1 MSHQSNEYSSQ
12 VRHAWVNEQA
22 AYQRVRLRM
31 RILEDVCR
39 LAQEDNRLENVLCIA
54 PDILRRLE
62 KHRFPYPPRLEDLD
76 DAQVVEEATAAR
88 KWLSAVLDCHIK
100 AMPREQEM
108 LTIKLAVGKQY
119 KGQQGDWTERERLY
133 MALTDYSLPSSESRL
148 QAGFMV
154 ALHRNLAEHLQDIV
168 KLGAVYTERLQ
179 RLSDEAAD
187 LLDTLARIADKAE
200 SIVVDHFACA
210 IPLAQLAT
218 TTNDT
223 RVIGDDTA
231 ACCPICQNP
240 YTALSEFP
248 IHELLDD
255 YPVRIKHCGHVVGKA
270 CLEQWMMTP
279 KIEEAKYPHRTCP
292 LCRVKVEGVKPPETP
307 RALKKHFQDD
317 RRAMEALHELIYG
330 FGVEVEDC
338 MSAVAKCMSEEIA
351 CTELLTVVA
360 RSGSNEEQCEVLK
373 EEVKEL
379 QKEKRA
385 WGFRGEGVWSRLRD
399 EWMKSGVVR
408 GA

>member
-1 MSHQSNEYSSQ
+1 
-12 VRHAWVNEQA
+12 
-22 AYQRVRLRM
+22 M

-39 LAQEDNRLENVLCIA
+39 LAQEDDQLENVLCIA

-62 KHRFPYPPRLEDLD
+62 KHRFPYLSRLEGLN
-76 DAQVVEEATAAR
+76 DAQVIGEAIAAR
-88 KWLSAVLDCHIK
+88 KWLFAVLDCQIK
-100 AMPREQEM
+100 VMPREQEM
-108 LTIKLAVGKQY
+108 LTIKLAVGKQL
-119 KGQQGDWTERERLY
+119 KGQQRDWTEKERLY
-133 MALTDYSLPSSESRL
+133 MALTDYSLPSPESRL

-154 ALHRNLAEHLQDIV
+154 VLHRNLAEHLQDIV
-168 KLGAVYTERLQ
+168 KLGAIYIERLQ

-187 LLDTLARIADKAE
+187 FLDTLTLIADKAE

-218 TTNDT
+218 TAND
-223 RVIGDDTA
+223 RPVIGDDTG

-279 KIEEAKYPHRTCP
+279 KIHEAKYPHRTCP
-292 LCRVKVEGVKPPETP
+292 LCRVKVEGVKSPETP
-307 RALKKHFQDD
+307 RALKKHFQDEQ
-317 RRAMEALHELIYG
+317 RAMEALHELIYG

-338 MSAVAKCMSEEIA
+338 MSAVTKCMSEEIA
-351 CTELLTVVA
+351 CIELLTVVA
-360 RSGSNEEQCEVLK
+360 RNGSNEEQCEVLK
-373 EEVKEL
+373 KKLKEL
-379 QKEKRA
+379 QKEKRV
-385 WGFRGEGVWSRLRD
+385 WGFRGEGVWGRLRE
-399 EWMKSGVVR
+399 EWMNSGVVR

>member
-1 MSHQSNEYSSQ
+1 MSHQSNEHSSQ
-12 VRHAWVNEQA
+12 IRHAQVHEQA

-39 LAQEDNRLENVLCIA
+39 LAKEDGQLENVLCIA
-54 PDILRRLE
+54 PDMLRRLE
-62 KHRFPYPPRLEDLD
+62 KHRFPYPSRLEGLS
-76 DAQVVEEATAAR
+76 DARVVEEATAAR
-88 KWLSAVLDCHIK
+88 KWLFAVLGCQIK
-100 AMPREQEM
+100 VMPREQEM
-108 LTIKLAVGKQY
+108 RTIKLAVGKQL
-119 KGQQGDWTERERLY
+119 KGQQGDWSEKERLY
-133 MALTDYSLPSSESRL
+133 MALTDYSLPSCESRL

-154 ALHRNLAEHLQDIV
+154 VLHRNLAEHLQDVV

-187 LLDTLARIADKAE
+187 FLDTLTHIADKAE

-218 TTNDT
+218 TANDT
-223 RVIGDDTA
+223 PAISDDSA

-248 IHELLDD
+248 IYELLDD

-279 KIEEAKYPHRTCP
+279 KIDEAKYPHRTCP

-317 RRAMEALHELIYG
+317 RRAMEALFELIYG

-351 CTELLTVVA
+351 CIELSTVVA
-360 RSGSNEEQCEVLK
+360 RNGSNEEQCEVLK
-373 EEVKEL
+373 KKLKEL
-379 QKEKRA
+379 QKEKRV
-385 WGFRGEGVWSRLRD
+385 WGFRGDGVWSRLRE
-399 EWMKSGVVR
+399 EWMNSGVVR